1 VTEKLYKNRVK
12 RQVNLIYLSLLA
24 VLIGIGTGYGA
35 VGFRSLIGLI
45 HNISFNG
52 VFSIFYDA
60 NKFTPPSPLG
70 IWIVLVP
77 VVGAIIVTFLVKNFA
92 PEAKGHG
99 VPEVM
104 DAVYYKAGELRPVV
118 VVVKSIASAI
128 SIGTGGAVGRE
139 GPIVQ
144 IGASF
149 ASMIG
154 GWIRL
159 EPWQRITL
167 VAAGAGGGIAATF
180 NTPLGAVLFAV
191 ELMLPEISVRTF
203 MPVALSTATATFVGR
218 LYFGYQP
225 SFSLPSQLTGLN
237 ALSLDMVVAFI
248 GLGIVMGLAATLY
261 IRAIYWSEDFFEE
274 QIPNVYLRHILG
286 MFLVGVIFTSL
297 LYLFG
302 HYYVEGVGYATI
314 ESILKGELALGWL
327 LLLLFVAKLCATS
340 ITLGAG
346 ASGGIFSPAM
356 FLGATLGGAY
366 GALVIYLLPAE
377 TVSIATFAMIG
388 MAAMVGSSTGA
399 VLTAIIMTFEMT
411 LDYDIVLPMVAV
423 VALSVGIRRFI
434 CAENIYT
441 LKLARRGR
449 NLPKS
454 LHANMFMV
462 RSAGDVM
469 VGEVPIIPCSTSYE
483 DFTSTQHRPGER
495 VVVCKGNRI
504 SGIFEVDAATR
515 TLENT
520 RAGGVNTGPITLGEL
535 AFRDFMIA
543 QYDDVMF
550 DVISRMTRKKS
561 RNVLVVK
568 GDRRIPRAEN
578 IVGIITKDRIA
589 ESVGESLN
597 YRTS

>member
-1 VTEKLYKNRVK
+1 MTEQQNQ

-45 HNISFNG
+45 HNVSFNG
-52 VFSIFYDA
+52 VFSFIYDA
-60 NKFTPPSPLG
+60 NKFTVSSPLG
-70 IWIVLVP
+70 IWIILVP
-77 VVGAIIVTFLVKNFA
+77 VAGAIIVTFLVKNFA

-104 DAVYYKAGELRPVV
+104 DAVYYKAGEMRPVV

-144 IGASF
+144 IGAAF
-149 ASMIG
+149 ASMVG
-154 GWIRL
+154 GWIKL
-159 EPWQRITL
+159 APWQRITL

-203 MPVALSTATATFVGR
+203 MPVALATATSTFIGR

-225 SFSLPSQLTGLN
+225 SFSLPSNLVGLN
-237 ALSLDMVVAFI
+237 HISIDMVWIFI

-261 IRAIYWSEDFFEE
+261 IRAIYWSEDFFEAR
-274 QIPNVYLRHILG
+274 IPNAYLRHIIG
-286 MFLVGVIFTSL
+286 MFIVGVIFTSL
-297 LYLFG
+297 MYSFG
-302 HYYVEGVGYATI
+302 HYFVEGVGYATI
-314 ESILKGELALGWL
+314 ESILNGEQSLGWM
-327 LLLLFVAKLCATS
+327 LLLLFVAKLFATS

-346 ASGGIFSPAM
+346 ASGGIFSPAL

-366 GALVIYLLPAE
+366 GALAEHLFPAE
-377 TVSIATFAMIG
+377 VVSIAAFAMIG
-388 MAAMVGSSTGA
+388 MAAMVGSATGA

-434 CAENIYT
+434 CTENIYT

-469 VGEVPIIPCSTSYE
+469 EENVTVLPNDMLYE
-483 DFTSTQHRPGER
+483 DFTSRHQDYGDQ
-495 VVVCKGNRI
+495 VVVSKGTHI
-504 SGIFEVDAATR
+504 SGVFGVDTATR
-515 TLENT
+515 TIENI
-520 RAGGVNTGPITLGEL
+520 RAGGVDTEPVYLGQL
-535 AFRDFMIA
+535 SFHNFMIA
-543 QYDDVMF
+543 QHDEVMF
-550 DVISRMTRKKS
+550 DVISRMTRK
-561 RNVLVVK
+561 NVNNVIVVEGK
-568 GDRRIPRAEN
+568 RRIPRVKN

-589 ESVGESLN
+589 ESVGESLT
-597 YRTS
+597 YRSEA